1 MKKSWEQRLKDPPP
15 NRLTCLNIY
24 IIYIFDFLGYELG
37 HPTQDW
43 YMFWLSDSWVE
54 TFTNEPLV
62 LERGTTQGMSSSI
75 PSGNDRI

>member
-1 MKKSWEQRLKDPPP
+1 MKKNWEQRLKDPPP
-15 NRLTCLNIY
+15 NRLTCFYIY
-24 IIYIFDFLGYELG
+24 IYIFDFFG
-37 HPTQDW
+37 W
-43 YMFWLSDSWVE
+43 YIFWLWDSWVE